1 MKVTLLNEQG
11 EKTYAVVFDKGEEFM
26 AGMMEFAQR
35 HGIGGSEITGVGGFS
50 DATLGYF
57 DRDRKD
63 YLKIPVQEQV
73 EVLALDGNITIDGNK
88 PKVHAH
94 VVVGLRDGGTRGG
107 HVLEAHVWPT
117 LEVIVT
123 ESPRHLQRTT
133 DPETGLALITS

>member
-26 AGMMEFAQR
+26 AGMMEFAR
-35 HGIGGSEITGVGGFS
+35 SHGIGGSEITGVGGFS

-73 EVLALDGNITIDGNK
+73 EVLSLDGNIAIDGEK

-94 VVVGLRDGGTRGG
+94 VVVGLRDGATRGG

-117 LEVIVT
+117 LEVVVT
-123 ESPRHLQRTT
+123 ESPKHLQRTT